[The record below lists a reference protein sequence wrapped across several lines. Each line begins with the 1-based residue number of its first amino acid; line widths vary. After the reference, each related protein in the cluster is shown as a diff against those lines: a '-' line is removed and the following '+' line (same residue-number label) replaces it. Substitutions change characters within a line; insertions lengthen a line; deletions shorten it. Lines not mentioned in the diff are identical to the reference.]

1 MTSVRNEKTTA
12 FTSES
17 CGIFKMD
24 CLLEQLAASPD
35 ADTGSDDRDDD
46 LTHEAGSGQA
56 HEAEE
61 DAAHKAAQDAQHDV
75 AQGAGLTAHDAA
87 CNVTGQRTDE
97 KTEDKTKH
105 KKNLLKYVKSDVGC
119 FLPRVAADVRKTAF
133 FALRL
138 PGIADGP
145 AMHHETVAQIT
156 ALFGRDDLPER
167 HLHLLRFLDAVHK
180 ADLVAQADAV
190 GVGDDG
196 GLAEHV
202 AHDEICALA
211 AHAGQC
217 QQFLKGRRYLAV
229 VLVPQHPHTG

>member
-1 MTSVRNEKTTA
+1 
-12 FTSES
+12 
-17 CGIFKMD
+17 
-24 CLLEQLAASPD
+24 
-35 ADTGSDDRDDD
+35 
-46 LTHEAGSGQA
+46 
-56 HEAEE
+56 
-61 DAAHKAAQDAQHDV
+61 
-75 AQGAGLTAHDAA
+75 
-87 CNVTGQRTDE
+87 
-97 KTEDKTKH
+97 
-105 KKNLLKYVKSDVGC
+105 
-119 FLPRVAADVRKTAF
+119 
-133 FALRL
+133 
-138 PGIADGP
+138 
-145 AMHHETVAQIT
+145 MHHETVAQIT
-156 ALFGRDDLPER
+156 ALFGRDDLPEC